1 MQRHPV
7 DLVSLVFGIL
17 FLGTVGVATMI
28 GELGW
33 DRFTANAWLV
43 NMEKHR
49 EEIWPILESTYGHE
63 HAGLW
68 WMRWRIFFMACAEL
82 FGYDDGQQW
91 WVSHYLFE
99 RPAT

>member
-43 NMEKHR
+43 PVGVILLGVLLLVSSLRSATAGSSTTSETSGTDGTHR
-49 EEIWPILESTYGHE
+49 
-63 HAGLW
+63 
-68 WMRWRIFFMACAEL
+68 
-82 FGYDDGQQW
+82 
-91 WVSHYLFE
+91 
-99 RPAT
+99 